1 MANYNCQQYIYPH
14 GIYDNYNYNNN
25 CLDFSKDSTQ
35 NASTQFIDSEQRYR
49 NCLCECHQRNICNC
63 QCCSKNFC
71 SVLEELNEL
80 RCNYRNIIDEYN
92 KLKCDK
98 ISTDSYINELRLENK
113 RMKFH
118 NLNINVGEE
127 NEKLKHDMGRY
138 NEMLEQV
145 FHEVLEPLSDKI
157 NNDECRI
164 KNGFEYYFDKNYEFY
179 KILNLFKKYIQGDN
193 QRIIQKEKNYENNN
207 RENINEN
214 IGNNNFNPNN
224 KYNNY
229 SNQSNIPYI
238 NQNIPN
244 NKPLTFGNNEPN
256 SHTGQNSPNYIND
269 KINYQ
274 DPYMNNKYNI
284 EKESNNLMNSINS
297 QNSNMNF
304 ENNPNLNNQN
314 QQYMNNNQMNYQ
326 DQNNLMNSINSQ
338 DSNMITNQNNLNN
351 SDSLNNNF
359 ENPRN
364 SYNKYYPNNKVLKVL
379 ENDNK
384 KPFQNNKYRNNE
396 EDENEINQS
405 NKKIKAIIKDQ
416 TIDSYQNNIDYQKYG
431 RPIDSIEQ
439 ENEIKDDPKI
449 NKEKNR
455 YFENKNNLNKI
466 PEIPNDENTENDLKK
481 SGSFNNINPN
491 NSFTQTFKEDDKKN
505 KKPKIDNLKKYYNNN
520 QNKPHHHRTNST
532 EIINNN
538 NKYNNLNEKNQ
549 NKKYINN
556 PEKELGISFDKK
568 PSIKK
573 FLIPIKP
580 KKKIS
585 PYSYELSNN
594 NINVERYNL
603 NKEKDKNKKLYN
615 TENALFYNPDPFTVH
630 IRKMNKINKIKKSSS
645 TSRKEK
651 ENENSIYFPD
661 GSCWA
666 CDLGC
671 SISLTGYSPMTYS
684 PYNKN
689 IKRRNVTPVKP
700 GTKYEEYLR
709 HKKINFSPT
718 G

>member
-14 GIYDNYNYNNN
+14 GIYDTYNNN
-25 CLDFSKDSTQ
+25 YLDFSKDSTQ

-49 NCLCECHQRNICNC
+49 NCLCECHQRCVCNC

-80 RCNYRNIIDEYN
+80 RCNYRNVIDEYN

-98 ISTDSYINELRLENK
+98 ISTDSYINELKLENK
-113 RMKFH
+113 RMRFH

-138 NEMLEQV
+138 NEMLEQI
-145 FHEVLEPLSDKI
+145 FHEVLEPLSNKI

-164 KNGFEYYFDKNYEFY
+164 KEGYEYYFDKNYEFY

-193 QRIIQKEKNYENNN
+193 KSINQNDKNYQNNN
-207 RENINEN
+207 RENINKN
-214 IGNNNFNPNN
+214 IGNYNYSPNN
-224 KYNNY
+224 KYNNFQ
-229 SNQSNIPYI
+229 NQYNIPYI

-256 SHTGQNSPNYIND
+256 SQRGQNSPNYIND

-274 DPYMNNKYNI
+274 DPYMNSKYHL
-284 EKESNNLMNSINS
+284 EKEPNSLMNSINS
-297 QNSNMNF
+297 QNSNINF
-304 ENNPNLNNQN
+304 DNPNLNNQN
-314 QQYMNNNQMNYQ
+314 PEYINNNKQINYQ
-326 DQNNLMNSINSQ
+326 EPNNLMNSINSQ
-338 DSNMITNQNNLNN
+338 DSNMINNQNNLNN
-351 SDSLNNNF
+351 SETLNSNF
-359 ENPRN
+359 DVPKNA
-364 SYNKYYPNNKVLKVL
+364 YNKYYPNNKVLKVL
-379 ENDNK
+379 ENKNK
-384 KPFQNNKYRNNE
+384 KPFQNKYQNNE
-396 EDENEINQS
+396 ENENEMNQP
-405 NKKIKAIIKDQ
+405 NKKIKAVIKDQ

-439 ENEIKDDPKI
+439 DNEIKEEPKI
-449 NKEKNR
+449 NKDKNR
-455 YFENKNNLNKI
+455 YFENKNNINNIKDI
-466 PEIPNDENTENDLKK
+466 QNDENIENDLQK
-481 SGSFNNINPN
+481 SGSFNDINQNIPFN
-491 NSFTQTFKEDDKKN
+491 QTFKEDEKN
-505 KKPKIDNLKKYYNNN
+505 KKQKIQNQKKNYNINK
-520 QNKPHHHRTNST
+520 NKPHHQRTNST
-532 EIINNN
+532 EIISNN
-538 NKYNNLNEKNQ
+538 NKYNNLYDKNQ
-549 NKKYINN
+549 NKKNIIN
-556 PEKELGISFDKK
+556 PEKELGISFEKK
-568 PSIKK
+568 HPIKK
-573 FLIPIKP
+573 ILIPIKP

-594 NINVERYNL
+594 NINVERYNS
-603 NKEKDKNKKLYN
+603 NKEKDKIKKLYN

-630 IRKMNKINKIKKSSS
+630 LRKMNKINKMKKSSS
-645 TSRKEK
+645 TSRKDK

-684 PYNKN
+684 PYNKE
-689 IKRRNVTPVKP
+689 IKRRNITPVKP

-709 HKKINFSPT
+709 HKKINYSPE
-718 G
+718 